1 MFNPTKVDSILKGWG
16 GGIPN
21 LDKVQCGLFFL
32 SEMSHKLE
40 NDVIVQPEVVVSR
53 RLGLSS
59 GIAFVV
65 GTIIGTAIL

>member
-1 MFNPTKVDSILKGWG
+1 
-16 GGIPN
+16 
-21 LDKVQCGLFFL
+21 
-32 SEMSHKLE
+32 MSHKLE
-40 NDVIVQPEVVVSR
+40 NNVIVQPEVVVSR